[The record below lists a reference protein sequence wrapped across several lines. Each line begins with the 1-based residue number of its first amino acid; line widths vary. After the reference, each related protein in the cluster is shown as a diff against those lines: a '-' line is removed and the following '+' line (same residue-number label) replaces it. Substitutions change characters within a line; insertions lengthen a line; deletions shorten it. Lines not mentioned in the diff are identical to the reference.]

1 MDPRPGQFSSVSS
14 EGFTSRGTID
24 RSVPRVHVQAGRA
37 GRRLE
42 LMLFGRLVA
51 MLVAGALVA
60 LVPLAHASP
69 TDPTWISGLYD
80 DADHDDAVLAITE
93 GVGFPASDKPPNVTA
108 GSSSTPIAFADPSW
122 PGERSRISPVDRAP
136 PHH

>member
-51 MLVAGALVA
+51 MLVAGTLVA

-69 TDPTWISGLYD
+69 PDPTWISAFTTTLTTTIPC
-80 DADHDDAVLAITE
+80 ARSPRE
-93 GVGFPASDKPPNVTA
+93 SASQRMT
-108 GSSSTPIAFADPSW
+108 
-122 PGERSRISPVDRAP
+122 DRP
-136 PHH
+136 T